1 MFLFLFDVK
10 RIRAIDGSFPLFF
23 SVCSCVFFRR
33 VVAVFCVLDFIF
45 AIHIQ

>member
-10 RIRAIDGSFPLFF
+10 RVRAVDGSFSPLFLIAF
-23 SVCSCVFFRR
+23 VYFWR

-45 AIHIQ
+45 AIHI

>member
-10 RIRAIDGSFPLFF
+10 RIRAVDGSFSPLF
-23 SVCSCVFFRR
+23 SDCSCVFFRR

-45 AIHIQ
+45 AIHI